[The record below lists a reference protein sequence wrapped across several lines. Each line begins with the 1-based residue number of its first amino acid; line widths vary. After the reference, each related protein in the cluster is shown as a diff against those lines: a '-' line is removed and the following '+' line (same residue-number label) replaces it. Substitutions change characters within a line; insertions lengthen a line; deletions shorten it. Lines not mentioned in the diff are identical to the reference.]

1 MDALLQVMVCKDH
14 IGWRDSSRKIILVAT
29 DRDYHNAMDGK
40 LAGILHPN
48 DGQCHL
54 NGTKGQPGY
63 YTESKKLDYP
73 SVSQINYYAQQVRLL
88 EFLNFSP
95 I

>member
-1 MDALLQVMVCKDH
+1 MKSAVYTTCD
-14 IGWRDSSRKIILVAT
+14 LVGGLVT
-29 DRDYHNAMDGK
+29 
-40 LAGILHPN
+40 PN

-88 EFLNFSP
+88 ELLKKVENIWPLSTFFLSYPFHQFTLEV
-95 I
+95 